1 MKHLAKPK
9 EKHSA
14 MADWRWT
21 KKDWLW
27 SALCAGIVLLA
38 LVLRFAFKIYYPAYL
53 LGLAGVLLG
62 VLHFRKNLPTM
73 VSGLTF
79 SALVL
84 RFALRGY
91 AWWGYAFLFVAA
103 LMLLH
108 RFLPTLW
115 WRIVVIL
122 TCVGLAYFCFVEAFI
137 IKNARTDKDPERDY
151 IIVLGAAVYGDQPS
165 LTLVRRLEGA
175 RDYLLACPDSVA
187 IVSGGMGPGET
198 VTEAQA
204 MRDWLTA
211 NGIPAERVLME
222 PKATSTMEN
231 LQFSF
236 DIIRSRGGEPDGHVA
251 IVSSAYHLY
260 RAKLMAKNM
269 GVDAAGVAAPWGY
282 FFVMLN
288 YFIREAFGVTHLWV
302 FGN

>member
-1 MKHLAKPK
+1 MTEHKKTQKRSIPWPLLVTAVILA
-9 EKHSA
+9 
-14 MADWRWT
+14 
-21 KKDWLW
+21 
-27 SALCAGIVLLA
+27 GLA
-38 LVLRFAFKIYYPAYL
+38 LVLAR
-53 LGLAGVLLG
+53 LGLGY
-62 VLHFRKNLPTM
+62 LPYP
-73 VSGLTF
+73 LAAI
-79 SALVL
+79 ALVL
-84 RFALRGY
+84 LVIAFVRLRPSWPAVVATLASLAFLLRFAARGY
-91 AWWGYAFLFVAA
+91 AWWGYSLLFVAA
-103 LMLLH
+103 LVVLH

-115 WRIVVIL
+115 WRVVVIL

-137 IKNARTDKDPERDY
+137 IKNASTDKDPERDY

>member
-1 MKHLAKPK
+1 MTEHKKTQKRSIPWPLLVTAVILA
-9 EKHSA
+9 
-14 MADWRWT
+14 
-21 KKDWLW
+21 
-27 SALCAGIVLLA
+27 GLA
-38 LVLRFAFKIYYPAYL
+38 LVLAR
-53 LGLAGVLLG
+53 LGLGY
-62 VLHFRKNLPTM
+62 LPYP
-73 VSGLTF
+73 LAAI
-79 SALVL
+79 ALVL
-84 RFALRGY
+84 LVIAFVRLRPSWPAVVATLASLAFLLRFAARGY
-91 AWWGYAFLFVAA
+91 AWWGYSLLFVAA
-103 LMLLH
+103 LVVLH

-175 RDYLLACPDSVA
+175 RDYLLAYPDSVA

-288 YFIREAFGVTHLWV
+288 YFIREAFGVTRLWLL
-302 FGN
+302 GN